1 METNGNVTNT
11 FGEKLKSA
19 RKKAGFTQEELSQ
32 KLAVSRQAVT
42 KWESDKGL
50 PDIENLKR
58 ISKLLNVSID
68 YLIDSGESID
78 LSVIREG
85 IDLDS
90 YTYDP
95 KICKRLIKKTGKKDM
110 AVTEKYPDAEIHYL
124 MGKQLLTKKEKITD
138 NAIGFLT
145 DAPFG
150 LPDFINGIKNTD
162 KEFYLVNL
170 PDKQFLVTVTDEF
183 IESRQ
188 LAEKIT
194 DKKFEI
200 GNFSFIDCRIIS
212 DGKKK
217 NHKTSH

>member
-19 RKKAGFTQEELSQ
+19 RKKAGFTQDELSQ
-32 KLAVSRQAVT
+32 ELAVSRQAVT

-50 PDIENLKR
+50 PDIENLKH

-78 LSVIREG
+78 LSVIREK

-95 KICKRLIKKTGKKDM
+95 KICKRWVKKACKKDM
-110 AVTEKYPDAEIHYL
+110 AVKEKYPDAEIHYL
-124 MGKQLLTKKEKITD
+124 MGKQILTKKEKITD

-150 LPDFINGIKNTD
+150 IPDFINGIKNTD
-162 KEFYLVNL
+162 KEFYLVTL

-200 GNFSFIDCRIIS
+200 GNFSFTKCCMIS
-212 DGKKK
+212 GKK
-217 NHKTSH
+217 S

>member
-1 METNGNVTNT
+1 METNGNATNT
-11 FGEKLKSA
+11 FGKKLKSA

-32 KLAVSRQAVT
+32 RLAVSRQAVT

-50 PDIENLKR
+50 PDIENLKH

-68 YLIDSGESID
+68 YLIDSEESID
-78 LSVIREG
+78 LSVIREE
-85 IDLDS
+85 IDLDD

-95 KICKRLIKKTGKKDM
+95 KICKRWVKKTGKKDM
-110 AVTEKYPDAEIHYL
+110 AVKEKYPDAEIHYL
-124 MGKQLLTKKEKITD
+124 MGSQILTKKEKITD
-138 NAIGFLT
+138 NVIGFLT

-150 LPDFINGIKNTD
+150 IPDFINSIKNTD
-162 KEFYLVNL
+162 KEFYLVTL

-200 GNFSFIDCRIIS
+200 GNFSFTKCCMIA
-212 DGKKK
+212 GKKI
-217 NHKTSH
+217 